1 MMEKASERKTH
12 PVRAVFVTCVREH
25 ALLTV
30 VLIAVIVA
38 SIVLALLP
46 PYILGLIVDELVAK
60 NASVLTPAILYVA
73 AVFGQ
78 GLAGAGQEAAI
89 AVFGQKVTHKLRSAM
104 AAKLDRLPAAYF
116 HEHDAGAISAR
127 IVNDVDAIEALF
139 ASGIV
144 GMITD
149 VFQVIGIVIA
159 IFLESTGLGI
169 LVLIALP
176 VVALWTRWIQKTT
189 REARRDA
196 RSAIARESAQIP
208 ETLRCL
214 RMVQLMGAERF
225 MEGRY
230 GKAVDDGFAAQTRSN
245 FCDAVYSPVVISL
258 SSLVI
263 ALMMGLAGSGGACA
277 AFFGVSVGG
286 AVTAINYIGNV
297 FTPIS
302 DIGMEI
308 QSIQDAGAA
317 ISRIGELL
325 EAPEE
330 KLPEK
335 TGAEDRQ
342 AAVALSHVT
351 FGYKKDAP
359 VLEDFSLSVAPGER
373 VTLMGRTG
381 AGKSTVLNL
390 VMGLYQPDSGTVSV
404 FGEPAG
410 SFAADERRKTLGY
423 VEQGF
428 RRIQGTVL
436 DELTL
441 GDPRVTEEQA
451 KAALEHVGLWE
462 SVLALPEGL
471 ATPCTQ
477 GTFSEGQF
485 QLLGIA
491 RAIVFDPPLL
501 LLDEVTSHLD
511 PATEAQVLSALD
523 AAAEGRTTIS
533 VSHRLAA
540 AGHGG
545 RIVHIGEDAD

>member
-1 MMEKASERKTH
+1 MMEKAFERKTH
-12 PVRAVFVTCVREH
+12 PVRAVFVACMREH

-89 AVFGQKVTHKLRSAM
+89 AIFGQKVTHKLRSAM

-263 ALMMGLAGSGGACA
+263 ALMMCLAGSGGAWA

-317 ISRIGELL
+317 ISRLGELL

>member
-12 PVRAVFVTCVREH
+12 PVRAVFVTCMREH

-30 VLIAVIVA
+30 ALIAVIVA

-60 NASVLTPAILYVA
+60 NASVLTLAILYVA

-149 VFQVIGIVIA
+149 VFQVIGIVAA

-169 LVLIALP
+169 LALIALP

-263 ALMMGLAGSGGACA
+263 ALMMGLAGSGGAWA

-286 AVTAINYIGNV
+286 AVTAINYVGNV

-359 VLEDFSLSVAPGER
+359 VLEDFSLSVSPGER

-390 VMGLYQPDSGTVSV
+390 VMGLYQPDSGAVSV

-441 GDPRVTEEQA
+441 GDPRVTEKQA

-511 PATEAQVLSALD
+511 PATETQVLSALD

>member
-12 PVRAVFVTCVREH
+12 PVCAVFVTCMKEH

-30 VLIAVIVA
+30 ALIAVIVA

-410 SFAADERRKTLGY
+410 SFAADERRNTLGY
-423 VEQGF
+423 VEQEF

-451 KAALEHVGLWE
+451 RAALEHVGLWE

>member
-12 PVRAVFVTCVREH
+12 PVRAVFVTCMREH

-78 GLAGAGQEAAI
+78 GLSGAGQEAAI

-263 ALMMGLAGSGGACA
+263 ALMMGLAGSGGAWA

-286 AVTAINYIGNV
+286 AVTAINYVGNV

-441 GDPRVTEEQA
+441 GDPRVTEGQA

>member
-12 PVRAVFVTCVREH
+12 PVRAVFVTCMKEH

-30 VLIAVIVA
+30 ALIAVIVA

-78 GLAGAGQEAAI
+78 GMAGAGQEAAI
-89 AVFGQKVTHKLRSAM
+89 AIFGQKVTHKLRSAM

-169 LVLIALP
+169 LALIALP

-263 ALMMGLAGSGGACA
+263 ALMMGLAGSGGAWA

-286 AVTAINYIGNV
+286 AVTAINYVGNV

-335 TGAEDRQ
+335 TDAEDRQ

-351 FGYKKDAP
+351 FGYKKDVP

-390 VMGLYQPDSGTVSV
+390 VMGLYQPDSGAVSV

-441 GDPRVTEEQA
+441 GDLRVTEEQA

>member
-12 PVRAVFVTCVREH
+12 PVCAVFVTCMKEH

-30 VLIAVIVA
+30 ALIAVIVA

-381 AGKSTVLNL
+381 AGKSTVLSL

>member
-12 PVRAVFVTCVREH
+12 PVRAVFVTCMREH

-60 NASVLTPAILYVA
+60 NASVLTLAILYVA

-78 GLAGAGQEAAI
+78 GLAGARQEAAI
-89 AVFGQKVTHKLRSAM
+89 AIFGQKVTHKLRSAM

-263 ALMMGLAGSGGACA
+263 ALMMCLAGSGGAWA

-441 GDPRVTEEQA
+441 GDPRVTEGQA

>member
-12 PVRAVFVTCVREH
+12 PVRAVFVTCMREH

-89 AVFGQKVTHKLRSAM
+89 AIFGQKVTHKLRSAM

-263 ALMMGLAGSGGACA
+263 ALMMGLAGSGGAWA

-286 AVTAINYIGNV
+286 AVTAINYVGNV

-325 EAPEE
+325 EAPEV

>member
-214 RMVQLMGAERF
+214 RMVQLMGAEHF

-263 ALMMGLAGSGGACA
+263 ALMMGLAGSGGAWA

-286 AVTAINYIGNV
+286 AVTAINYVGNV

-381 AGKSTVLNL
+381 AGKSTVLSL

-451 KAALEHVGLWE
+451 KAALERVGLWE

-545 RIVHIGEDAD
+545 RIVHIGKDAD

>member
-12 PVRAVFVTCVREH
+12 PVRAVFVTCMKEH
-25 ALLTV
+25 ALLTAA
-30 VLIAVIVA
+30 LIAVIVA

-78 GLAGAGQEAAI
+78 GMAGAGQEAAI

-169 LVLIALP
+169 LALIALP

-263 ALMMGLAGSGGACA
+263 ALMMGLAGSGGAWA

-286 AVTAINYIGNV
+286 AVTAINYVGNV

-351 FGYKKDAP
+351 FGYKKDVP

-390 VMGLYQPDSGTVSV
+390 VMGLYQPDSGAVSV

-441 GDPRVTEEQA
+441 GDLRVTEEQA

-511 PATEAQVLSALD
+511 PATEEQVLSALD
-523 AAAEGRTTIS
+523 AAAEGRATIS

>member
-1 MMEKASERKTH
+1 MMEKAFERKTH
-12 PVRAVFVTCVREH
+12 PVRAVFVACMREH

-89 AVFGQKVTHKLRSAM
+89 AIFGQKVTHKLRSAM

-263 ALMMGLAGSGGACA
+263 ALMMCLAGSGGAWA

-441 GDPRVTEEQA
+441 GDPRVTEGQA

>member
-263 ALMMGLAGSGGACA
+263 ALMMGLAGSGGAWA

-286 AVTAINYIGNV
+286 AVTAINYVGNV

-441 GDPRVTEEQA
+441 GDPRVTEGQA

>member
-263 ALMMGLAGSGGACA
+263 ALMMGLAGSGGAWA
-277 AFFGVSVGG
+277 AFFGVSGGG
-286 AVTAINYIGNV
+286 AVTAINYVGNV

-441 GDPRVTEEQA
+441 GDPRVTEGQA

>member
-12 PVRAVFVTCVREH
+12 PVRAVFVTCMKEH

-30 VLIAVIVA
+30 ALIAVIVA

-46 PYILGLIVDELVAK
+46 PYILGFIVDELVAK
-60 NASVLTPAILYVA
+60 NASVLTLAILYVA

-116 HEHDAGAISAR
+116 HGHDAGAISAR

-149 VFQVIGIVIA
+149 VFQVIGIVAA

-169 LVLIALP
+169 LALIALP

-263 ALMMGLAGSGGACA
+263 ALMMGLAGSGGSWA

-286 AVTAINYIGNV
+286 AVTAINYVGNV

-436 DELTL
+436 GELTL

-540 AGHGG
+540 AGYGG

>member
-1 MMEKASERKTH
+1 MTEKSEKREH
-12 PVRAVFVTCVREH
+12 PVRAVFVSCMREH
-25 ALLTV
+25 VFHTVALV
-30 VLIAVIVA
+30 AVIVA

-60 NASVLTPAILYVA
+60 NASVLTLAVLYVV

-89 AVFGQKVTHKLRSAM
+89 AVFGQKVTHRLRSQM
-104 AAKLDRLPAAYF
+104 AAKLDRLPAGYF

-127 IVNDVDAIEALF
+127 IVNDVDAVEALF
-139 ASGIV
+139 ASGVV
-144 GMITD
+144 GMIVD
-149 VFQVIGIVIA
+149 VCQVAGIVVA
-159 IFLESTGLGI
+159 VFLESAGLGL

-196 RSAIARESAQIP
+196 RAAIARESAQIP

-214 RMVQLMGAERF
+214 RMVQLMGAEHF
-225 MEGRY
+225 MERRY

-245 FCDAVYSPVVISL
+245 FCDAVYSPVVIAI

-263 ALMMGLAGSGGACA
+263 ALMMGLAGSGGEWA

-286 AVTAINYIGNV
+286 AVTAINYVGNV

-317 ISRIGELL
+317 VTRIAELL

-330 KLPEK
+330 APLPKTEEK
-335 TGAEDRQ
+335 TTD
-342 AAVALSHVT
+342 AAVALAHVT
-351 FGYKKDAP
+351 FGYDPAHP
-359 VLEDFSLSVAPGER
+359 VLDDFSLAVEAGER
-373 VTLMGRTG
+373 VTLMGCTG

-390 VMGLYQPDSGTVSV
+390 VMGLYRPDKGTVSV

-410 SFAADERRKTLGY
+410 SFEPEERRKTMGY

-428 RRIQGTVL
+428 RRIQGTVR
-436 DELTL
+436 DELSL
-441 GDPRVTEEQA
+441 GDPRVTDDEA
-451 KAALEHVGLWE
+451 KAALERVGLWE
-462 SVLALPEGL
+462 SVEALPEGL
-471 ATPCTQ
+471 ATPCTE

-491 RAIVFDPPLL
+491 RAIVFGPPLL

-511 PATEAQVLSALD
+511 PATEEQLLSALD

-545 RIVHIGEDAD
+545 RIVHIGVDAD

>member
-263 ALMMGLAGSGGACA
+263 ALMMCLAGSGGAWA

>member
-1 MMEKASERKTH
+1 MMEKASERKMH
-12 PVRAVFVTCVREH
+12 PVRAVFATCMREH

-30 VLIAVIVA
+30 ALIAVIVA

-60 NASVLTPAILYVA
+60 NASVLTLAILYVA

-78 GLAGAGQEAAI
+78 GLAGSGQEAAI

-116 HEHDAGAISAR
+116 HEHDAGAVSAR

-263 ALMMGLAGSGGACA
+263 ALMMGLAGSGGAWA

-286 AVTAINYIGNV
+286 AVTAINYVGNV

-390 VMGLYQPDSGTVSV
+390 VMGLYQPDRGTVSV

>member
-12 PVRAVFVTCVREH
+12 PVRAVFVTCMREH

-60 NASVLTPAILYVA
+60 NASVLTFAILYVA

-78 GLAGAGQEAAI
+78 GLTGAGQEAAI
-89 AVFGQKVTHKLRSAM
+89 AIFGQKVTHKLRSAM

-149 VFQVIGIVIA
+149 VFQVIGIVAA

-263 ALMMGLAGSGGACA
+263 ALMMGLAGSGGAWA

-286 AVTAINYIGNV
+286 AVTAINYVGNV

-335 TGAEDRQ
+335 TDAEDRQ

-359 VLEDFSLSVAPGER
+359 VLEDFSLSVSPGER

-390 VMGLYQPDSGTVSV
+390 VMGLYQPDSGAVSV

-441 GDPRVTEEQA
+441 GDSRVTEEQA

-485 QLLGIA
+485 Q
-491 RAIVFDPPLL
+491 
-501 LLDEVTSHLD
+501 
-511 PATEAQVLSALD
+511 
-523 AAAEGRTTIS
+523 TI
-533 VSHRLAA
+533 
-540 AGHGG
+540 
-545 RIVHIGEDAD
+545 

>member
-12 PVRAVFVTCVREH
+12 PVRAVFVTCMREH

-263 ALMMGLAGSGGACA
+263 ALMMCLAGSGGVWA

-286 AVTAINYIGNV
+286 AVTAINYVGNV

>member
-12 PVRAVFVTCVREH
+12 PVRAVFVTCMREH

-60 NASVLTPAILYVA
+60 NASVLTPAILYIA

-89 AVFGQKVTHKLRSAM
+89 AIFGQKVTHKLRSAM

-263 ALMMGLAGSGGACA
+263 ALMMGLAGSGGAWA

-286 AVTAINYIGNV
+286 AVTAINYVGNV

-410 SFAADERRKTLGY
+410 SFAADERRNTLGY
-423 VEQGF
+423 VEQEF

-451 KAALEHVGLWE
+451 RAALEHVGLWE

-471 ATPCTQ
+471 ATPCAQ

>member
-1 MMEKASERKTH
+1 MMEKAFERKTH
-12 PVRAVFVTCVREH
+12 PVRAVFVACMREH

-89 AVFGQKVTHKLRSAM
+89 AIFGQKVTHKLRSAM

-263 ALMMGLAGSGGACA
+263 ALMMGLAGSGGAWA

-286 AVTAINYIGNV
+286 AVTAINYVGNV

>member
-12 PVRAVFVTCVREH
+12 PVRAVFVTCMREH
-25 ALLTV
+25 VLLTAA
-30 VLIAVIVA
+30 LIAVIVA

-60 NASVLTPAILYVA
+60 NASVLTFAILYVA

-78 GLAGAGQEAAI
+78 GLAGARQEAAI

-169 LVLIALP
+169 LALIALP

-263 ALMMGLAGSGGACA
+263 ALMMGLAGSGGAWA

-286 AVTAINYIGNV
+286 AVTAINYVGNV

-342 AAVALSHVT
+342 AAVVLSHVT
-351 FGYKKDAP
+351 FGYKKDVP

-441 GDPRVTEEQA
+441 EDPRVTEEQA

-545 RIVHIGEDAD
+545 RIVHIGEDAG

>member
-89 AVFGQKVTHKLRSAM
+89 AIFGQKVTHKLRSAM

-263 ALMMGLAGSGGACA
+263 ALMMGLAGSGGAWA

-286 AVTAINYIGNV
+286 AVTAINYVGNV

-351 FGYKKDAP
+351 FGYKKDVP

>member
-12 PVRAVFVTCVREH
+12 PVCAVFVTCMKEH

-30 VLIAVIVA
+30 ALIAVIVA

-60 NASVLTPAILYVA
+60 NASVLTLAILYVA

-78 GLAGAGQEAAI
+78 GLAGARQEAAI
-89 AVFGQKVTHKLRSAM
+89 AIFGQKVTHKLRSAM

-263 ALMMGLAGSGGACA
+263 ALMVGLAGSGGAWA

-286 AVTAINYIGNV
+286 AVAAINYVGNV

-441 GDPRVTEEQA
+441 GDPRVTEGQA

>member
-1 MMEKASERKTH
+1 MTERASERKTH
-12 PVRAVFVTCVREH
+12 PVRAVFVTCMREH
-25 ALLTV
+25 ALLTAA
-30 VLIAVIVA
+30 LIAVIVA

-60 NASVLTPAILYVA
+60 NASVLTLAILYVA

-78 GLAGAGQEAAI
+78 GMAGAGQEAAI
-89 AVFGQKVTHKLRSAM
+89 AIFGQKVTHKLRSAM

-169 LVLIALP
+169 LALIALP

-263 ALMMGLAGSGGACA
+263 ALMMGLAGSGGAWA

-286 AVTAINYIGNV
+286 AVTAINYVGNV

-351 FGYKKDAP
+351 FRYKKDVP

-390 VMGLYQPDSGTVSV
+390 VMGLYQPDSGAVSV

-441 GDPRVTEEQA
+441 GDLRVTEEQA

-511 PATEAQVLSALD
+511 PATEEQVLSALD

>member
-12 PVRAVFVTCVREH
+12 SVSAVFVTCMREH

-30 VLIAVIVA
+30 LLIAVIVA

-73 AVFGQ
+73 SVFGQ

-89 AVFGQKVTHKLRSAM
+89 AIFGQKVTHKLRSAM

-169 LVLIALP
+169 LALIALP

-263 ALMMGLAGSGGACA
+263 ALMMGLAGSGGAWA

-286 AVTAINYIGNV
+286 AVTAINYVGNV

-351 FGYKKDAP
+351 FGYKKDVP

-390 VMGLYQPDSGTVSV
+390 VMGLYQPDSGAVSV

-441 GDPRVTEEQA
+441 GDPRVTEKQA

-491 RAIVFDPPLL
+491 RSIVFDPPLL

-511 PATEAQVLSALD
+511 PATEEQVLSALD
-523 AAAEGRTTIS
+523 AAAEGRATIS

>member
-12 PVRAVFVTCVREH
+12 PVRAVFVACMREH

-89 AVFGQKVTHKLRSAM
+89 AIFGQKVTHKLRSAM

-263 ALMMGLAGSGGACA
+263 ALMMGLAGSGGAWA

-286 AVTAINYIGNV
+286 AVTAINYVGNV

>member
-12 PVRAVFVTCVREH
+12 PVRAVFVTCMREH

-60 NASVLTPAILYVA
+60 NASVLTFAILYVA

-169 LVLIALP
+169 LALIALP

-263 ALMMGLAGSGGACA
+263 ALMMGLAGSGGAWA

-286 AVTAINYIGNV
+286 AVTAINYVGNV

-351 FGYKKDAP
+351 FGYKKDVP

>member
-12 PVRAVFVTCVREH
+12 PVRAVFVTCMKEH

-30 VLIAVIVA
+30 ALIAVIVA

-60 NASVLTPAILYVA
+60 NASVLTFAILYVA

-78 GLAGAGQEAAI
+78 GLTGAGQEAAI
-89 AVFGQKVTHKLRSAM
+89 AIFGQKVTHKLRSAM

-149 VFQVIGIVIA
+149 VFQVIGIVAA

-263 ALMMGLAGSGGACA
+263 ALMMGLAGSGGAWA
-277 AFFGVSVGG
+277 ALFGVSVGG
-286 AVTAINYIGNV
+286 AVTAINYVGNV

-359 VLEDFSLSVAPGER
+359 VLEDFSLSVSPGER

-485 QLLGIA
+485 Q
-491 RAIVFDPPLL
+491 
-501 LLDEVTSHLD
+501 
-511 PATEAQVLSALD
+511 
-523 AAAEGRTTIS
+523 TI
-533 VSHRLAA
+533 
-540 AGHGG
+540 
-545 RIVHIGEDAD
+545 

>member
-1 MMEKASERKTH
+1 MMEKASERKMH
-12 PVRAVFVTCVREH
+12 PVCAVFVTCMKEH
-25 ALLTV
+25 ALLTAA
-30 VLIAVIVA
+30 LIAVIVA

-60 NASVLTPAILYVA
+60 NASVLTLAILYVA

-89 AVFGQKVTHKLRSAM
+89 AIFGQKVTHKLRSAM

-116 HEHDAGAISAR
+116 HEHDAEAISAR

-169 LVLIALP
+169 LALIALP

-263 ALMMGLAGSGGACA
+263 ALMMGLAGSGGSWA

-286 AVTAINYIGNV
+286 AVTAINYVGNV

-462 SVLALPEGL
+462 SVLALSEGL

-540 AGHGG
+540 AGYGG

>member
-1 MMEKASERKTH
+1 MMEKAYERKTH
-12 PVRAVFVTCVREH
+12 PVRAVFVSCMKEH
-25 ALLTV
+25 VLLTAA
-30 VLIAVIVA
+30 LIAVIVA

-104 AAKLDRLPAAYF
+104 AGKLDRLPAAYF

-149 VFQVIGIVIA
+149 VFQVAGIVVA
-159 IFLESTGLGI
+159 VFLESAGLGI

-214 RMVQLMGAERF
+214 RMVQLMGAEHF

-263 ALMMGLAGSGGACA
+263 ALMMGLAGSGGAWA

-286 AVTAINYIGNV
+286 AVTAISYVGNV

>member
-12 PVRAVFVTCVREH
+12 PVCAVFVTCMKEH

-30 VLIAVIVA
+30 ALIAVIVA

-410 SFAADERRKTLGY
+410 SFAADERRNTLGY
-423 VEQGF
+423 VEQEF

>member
-1 MMEKASERKTH
+1 MMEKASERKMH
-12 PVRAVFVTCVREH
+12 PVCAVFVTCMKEH
-25 ALLTV
+25 ALLTAA
-30 VLIAVIVA
+30 LIAVIVA

-60 NASVLTPAILYVA
+60 NASVLTLAILYVA

-89 AVFGQKVTHKLRSAM
+89 AIFGQKVTHKLRSAM

-116 HEHDAGAISAR
+116 HEHDAEAISAR

-169 LVLIALP
+169 LALIALP

-208 ETLRCL
+208 ENLRCL

-263 ALMMGLAGSGGACA
+263 ALMMGLAGSGGSWA

-286 AVTAINYIGNV
+286 AVTAINYVGNV

-462 SVLALPEGL
+462 SVLALSEGL

>member
-12 PVRAVFVTCVREH
+12 PVRAVFVTCMREH

-89 AVFGQKVTHKLRSAM
+89 AIFGQKVTHKLRSAM

-263 ALMMGLAGSGGACA
+263 ALMMGLAGSGGAWA

-286 AVTAINYIGNV
+286 AVTAINYVGNV

>member
-60 NASVLTPAILYVA
+60 NASVLTPAIFYVA

-89 AVFGQKVTHKLRSAM
+89 AIFGQKVTHKLRSAM

-214 RMVQLMGAERF
+214 RMVRLMGAERF

-263 ALMMGLAGSGGACA
+263 ALMMGLAGSGGAWA

-286 AVTAINYIGNV
+286 AVTAINYVGNV

-441 GDPRVTEEQA
+441 GDPRVTEGQA

>member
-12 PVRAVFVTCVREH
+12 PVRAVFVTCMREH

-60 NASVLTPAILYVA
+60 NASVLTLAILYVA

-89 AVFGQKVTHKLRSAM
+89 AIFGQKVTHKLRSAM

-263 ALMMGLAGSGGACA
+263 ALMMGLAGSGGAWA

-286 AVTAINYIGNV
+286 AVTAINYVGNV

-545 RIVHIGEDAD
+545 RIVHIGKDAD

>member
-12 PVRAVFVTCVREH
+12 PVCAVFVTCMKEH

-30 VLIAVIVA
+30 ALIAVIVA

-60 NASVLTPAILYVA
+60 NASVLTLAILYVA

-149 VFQVIGIVIA
+149 VFQVIGIVAA

-169 LVLIALP
+169 LALIALP

-214 RMVQLMGAERF
+214 RMVQLMGVERF

-230 GKAVDDGFAAQTRSN
+230 GKVVDDGFAAQTRSN

-263 ALMMGLAGSGGACA
+263 ALMMGLAGSGGAWV

-286 AVTAINYIGNV
+286 AVTAINYVGNV